1 MALLNGYRSA
11 CSPCSEQNLSVIFF
25 WFFSIWY
32 TWVVS
37 LSGLSPVSGRF
48 DQFVQYD
55 LFASR
60 NLLESNKFVRL
71 IKQTKKI
78 AAYYPQWTMYMR
90 STATNKLPRNPFTI
104 LSRVFSRA
112 SPMEVLHEKTLHAS
126 GGAVRF
132 CGDKFSNRQLK
143 EHFKSQ
149 CGQFLP
155 RLYRP
160 VSLVIIKPVE
170 PSIDKNSQVPLGK
183 WSNT

>member
-1 MALLNGYRSA
+1 
-11 CSPCSEQNLSVIFF
+11 
-25 WFFSIWY
+25 
-32 TWVVS
+32 
-37 LSGLSPVSGRF
+37 
-48 DQFVQYD
+48 
-55 LFASR
+55 
-60 NLLESNKFVRL
+60 
-71 IKQTKKI
+71 
-78 AAYYPQWTMYMR
+78 MR

-170 PSIDKNSQVPLGK
+170 PSIDKNSQVPLGNK
-183 WSNT
+183 VQCIGPSIGWQFEIARICSSHFSTSLSSPVKTRLSQKGLACL